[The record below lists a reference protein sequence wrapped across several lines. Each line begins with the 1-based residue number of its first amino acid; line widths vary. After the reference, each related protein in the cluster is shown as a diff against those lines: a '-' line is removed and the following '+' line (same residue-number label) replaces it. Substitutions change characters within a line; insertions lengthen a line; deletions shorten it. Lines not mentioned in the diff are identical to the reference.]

1 MGETSKG
8 IKVARIIAVV
18 FVVAVLFVALY
29 FLFFNKSGN
38 DGSKVFAEYNTVIKS
53 EVNLNFDDKMGSLE
67 SGDFYQYS
75 QSQNLDYDKIYLEY
89 YLNVQIMEG
98 FADGLV
104 YAGNFRS
111 AKVTNIINALE
122 EYKTDLTAINKSIAL
137 FEGAKEQYG
146 ATPTEQQENAILANF
161 KVVLSDFNN
170 LVDTLRELAENV
182 FLYVSEFYY
191 QDVDAFKD
199 EKFVFVY
206 CLNEQAKILSTSEI
220 DDVLYD
226 DTMALIEGYEYVL
239 GESFTTQSTD
249 ENIRLMINKF
259 VNSGDKFAG
268 LLQSK
273 DKGKF
278 VNDTTDE
285 NLKYDYQVVMRGLGL
300 SGRL

>member
-1 MGETSKG
+1 M
-8 IKVARIIAVV
+8 
-18 FVVAVLFVALY
+18 
-29 FLFFNKSGN
+29 
-38 DGSKVFAEYNTVIKS
+38 
-53 EVNLNFDDKMGSLE
+53 
-67 SGDFYQYS
+67 
-75 QSQNLDYDKIYLEY
+75 
-89 YLNVQIMEG
+89 
-98 FADGLV
+98 
-104 YAGNFRS
+104 
-111 AKVTNIINALE
+111 
-122 EYKTDLTAINKSIAL
+122 
-137 FEGAKEQYG
+137 
-146 ATPTEQQENAILANF
+146 
-161 KVVLSDFNN
+161 
-170 LVDTLRELAENV
+170 
-182 FLYVSEFYY
+182 SEFYY